1 MGFAEFVYP
10 KDLLYEVASVAN
22 DTLTGTNENNNGTDW
37 LQGFFDFYYNNP
49 VPLGLGFFSILY
61 GLSLIAVVFLV
72 CFSTTREFSVNPP
85 CPLLALCKR
94 LEKSMKNG
102 KMQWKLVDPKDSC
115 LFWILSSSRSSLESS
130 SSSSSRS
137 SSRAQRSRSTPS
149 KSPTWM
155 VASPFRV
162 WSILIGFCGRNSR
175 FATKDMLIMPR
186 EISIFIHLWSKVT
199 ELISIQITGLEVML
213 YGNHTRYQALVF
225 YDWIGGHS

>member
-1 MGFAEFVYP
+1 MSNLLFCFFFKHEPKERFFAKSLSFPFILFFFFVSVMGFAEFVYP

-85 CPLLALCKR
+85 CPLSALCKR

-102 KMQWKLVDPKDSC
+102 RMQWKLVDPKDSC
-115 LFWILSSSRSSLESS
+115 LF
-130 SSSSSRS
+130 
-137 SSRAQRSRSTPS
+137 
-149 KSPTWM
+149 
-155 VASPFRV
+155 
-162 WSILIGFCGRNSR
+162 
-175 FATKDMLIMPR
+175 
-186 EISIFIHLWSKVT
+186 
-199 ELISIQITGLEVML
+199 
-213 YGNHTRYQALVF
+213 
-225 YDWIGGHS
+225 